1 MTLFLTS
8 STVLSR
14 YSGLFEAWTLSF
26 GLNAFERQCGCLID
40 LLFLQTS
47 EALELS
53 MVCLCI
59 S

>member
-1 MTLFLTS
+1 MTLFSTS
-8 STVLSR
+8 STILSR
-14 YSGLFEAWTLSF
+14 YSGVFEAWTPSL
-26 GLNAFERQCGCLID
+26 GLEAFERQCGCLID
-40 LLFLQTS
+40 SLFLQTT